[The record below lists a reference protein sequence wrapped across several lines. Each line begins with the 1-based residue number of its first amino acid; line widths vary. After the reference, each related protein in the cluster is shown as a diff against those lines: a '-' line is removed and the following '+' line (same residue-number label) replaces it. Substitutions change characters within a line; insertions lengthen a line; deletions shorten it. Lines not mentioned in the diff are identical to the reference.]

1 MKWLVGDDHRLHPI
15 SSPMKTLIDTGPSRR
30 GWHRLEAH
38 LRCPQLYA
46 WGYGQAGSS
55 DSETVERSRLR
66 FPPGP
71 PLVRGSIGHVGLAH
85 LYARLQAVQEGEDPN
100 RFYLPLEAMG
110 LVADSFGD
118 LGLEMLSVAT
128 RVVGAY
134 AKHFGREKWKIIGV
148 EKEEETHFGQYLYTA
163 RVDLEYQD
171 RAGKIWFLDHKFVSK
186 LEAKVLNR
194 YTLSGQILGLMH
206 LGARKHG
213 DRFGGVQLNLLG
225 VNPTSFIRHVPDPAP
240 WLLERFPELVKHA
253 EEAISRT
260 EDLIRQNLIVPASPS
275 EFTCYNSYGRCPAH
289 ELCRWGTE
297 ASKSSILE

>member
-1 MKWLVGDDHRLHPI
+1 MGQDNAQILH
-15 SSPMKTLIDTGPSRR
+15 MAKGLIDTGPSRR

-46 WGYGQAGSS
+46 WGYGQAGAGE
-55 DSETVERSRLR
+55 ETAERSRTR

-85 LYARLQAVQEGEDPN
+85 LYARLRSVQEGEDPN
-100 RFYLPLEAMG
+100 RFYLPTEAMG
-110 LVADSFGD
+110 LVADSFGE
-118 LGLEMLSVAT
+118 LGNSMLPVAT
-128 RVVGAY
+128 RVVRAY
-134 AKHFGREKWKIIGV
+134 AEHFSHEKWKIIGV
-148 EKEEETHFGQYLYTA
+148 EEEEETYFGPHLYTA

-171 RAGKIWFLDHKFVSK
+171 RAGKIWFLDHKLVSK
-186 LEAKVLNR
+186 LEAKVLDR
-194 YTLSGQILGLMH
+194 YTLSGQILGLLH
-206 LGARKHG
+206 LGSRKHG

-260 EDLIRQNLIVPASPS
+260 EDLIRQNLVVPASPS
-275 EFTCYNSYGRCPAH
+275 EFTCYSSYGRCPAH
-289 ELCRWGTE
+289 GLCRWGTE
-297 ASKSSILE
+297 ASKAGILE